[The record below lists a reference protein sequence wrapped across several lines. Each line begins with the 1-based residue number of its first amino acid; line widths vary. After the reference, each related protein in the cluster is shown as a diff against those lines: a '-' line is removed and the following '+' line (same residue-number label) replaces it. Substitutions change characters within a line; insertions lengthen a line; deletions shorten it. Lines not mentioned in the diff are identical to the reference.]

1 MPGTTERI
9 PPRTVLAFDFGL
21 RRIGVAVGQTV
32 TGSATPVTTLK
43 VSTPTA
49 LMLEIESLIEDW
61 HPDTLLVGQPGSR
74 DGKPGISDA
83 IERFAKMLRKT
94 GLTVNYVDEARS
106 SIEATG
112 RLRRARQF
120 GQRRRVRKQDIDA
133 ESARI
138 IAERWLNQSSFG
150 A

>member
-1 MPGTTERI
+1 MPDTTESSR
-9 PPRTVLAFDFGL
+9 PRTVLAFDFGL

-32 TGSATPVTTLK
+32 TGSATPVTTLR
-43 VSTPTA
+43 VTTPIA
-49 LMLEIESLIEDW
+49 LRLEIEALIDEW
-61 HPDTLLVGQPGSR
+61 HPDALLVGQPGSR
-74 DGKPGISDA
+74 DGKPGITDT

-94 GLTVNYVDEARS
+94 GLTVHYVDEARS
-106 SIEATG
+106 SVEASG

-138 IAERWLNQSSFG
+138 IAERWLAQ
-150 A
+150 